1 MRSSLLIL
9 PLAFLAAPAL
19 AAPSQ
24 PPLQPPLQPP
34 PQLSDPRLADHLTGV
49 MKAMSTAL
57 LNLPVGEIEAAAQG
71 RAPTPVDR
79 ARTVRSETGMDE
91 RDLDRTIDQS
101 RVAVQQGFRA
111 VAEALPK
118 IAGALDDVKRQ
129 MKTATANMPRP
140 DYPKR

>member
-9 PLAFLAAPAL
+9 PLAFFAAPAL
-19 AAPSQ
+19 AA
-24 PPLQPPLQPP
+24 PPLQPP

-71 RAPTPVDR
+71 RAPTPADR
-79 ARTVRSETGMDE
+79 TRTVRSETGMDE

-101 RVAVQQGFRA
+101 RVAMQQGLRA

-118 IAGALDDVKRQ
+118 IAGALDDAKRQ
-129 MKTATANMPRP
+129 METATANMPRP